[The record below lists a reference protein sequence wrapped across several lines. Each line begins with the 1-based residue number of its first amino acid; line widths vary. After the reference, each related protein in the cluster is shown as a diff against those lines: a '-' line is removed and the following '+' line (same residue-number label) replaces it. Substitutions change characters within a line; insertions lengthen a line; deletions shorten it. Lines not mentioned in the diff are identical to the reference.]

1 MRRDIATTY
10 DPEADAAYLRVG
22 EGRITRTEEVAP
34 GIVIDFAEVGGVVGI
49 ELLDVSRTVAGGRM
63 HFARPEAAE

>member
-22 EGRITRTEEVAP
+22 EGSIARTEEVAP
-34 GIVIDFAEVGGVVGI
+34 GVVIDFAEDGGVVGI
-49 ELLDVSRTVAGGRM
+49 ELIDVRRTVAGGRM
-63 HFARPEAAE
+63 RVARPEAAE

>member
-22 EGRITRTEEVAP
+22 EGSIVRTEEVAP
-34 GIVIDFAEVGGVVGI
+34 GIVIDFAKDGGVVGI
-49 ELLDVSRTVAGGRM
+49 ELLDVRKTVAGGRV
-63 HFARPEAAE
+63 HFVRPEAAE

>member
-34 GIVIDFAEVGGVVGI
+34 GIVIDFAEDGGVVGI
-49 ELLDVSRTVAGGRM
+49 ELLDVGRTVAGGRM